1 MIPELSCDMARP
13 LRIPCTEPL
22 PVFPSDGKPYVIH
35 VIIKPEEGD
44 QECRLLQQE
53 AEQLKNCLMID
64 QLLSEGNRQGT
75 DLEKTVWKKLL
86 MLEFSSYP
94 RDKISKILARDV
106 EYNGSRYC
114 FLGFSKS
121 QLKEKKCF
129 LIAENDMQ
137 IRERRAKF
145 GNLSKDIL
153 FAERVAKVQDM
164 FEPYELSLELAE
176 GEFIFETKDENPE
189 ESGFMAPEL
198 AQKINEIATLNLSN
212 DPSVVEVICP
222 GFAGKLLLSDE
233 ILARTT
239 GDKHS
244 RVKALFKTSA
254 TSKDHGNALTL
265 CIVDYSKP
273 FEVGYLDIF
282 TVMLLH
288 CQGVES
294 QYLLELQ
301 REHHNLLKTLETD
314 LTSAKY
320 FLRVNGRK
328 ELLAK
333 IENGMTPEAR
343 EIISKIKKKEIR
355 KMEKS
360 IDGPEEMK
368 VLVSESREVLGVVDP
383 DNQLQCDECFFAPN
397 LDCLLSYEKEHFES
411 AKQVLVIPQPCYS
424 ASDIQ
429 RFNLCRRIGAYEKLK
444 DCIVLPSQTE
454 KRFISRKYIVCW
466 DYPLVQRFHSSAWN
480 FSEIPS
486 QVSKFFL
493 GVFQCSN
500 VKSFL
505 LNGRSEDTEVMVSAE
520 AETSEG
526 ITPPMTVLEPPED
539 ASFQKELK
547 KHFAEF
553 KSSDDLISKAKSLFK
568 EFALLKGSTSCSFC
582 KQLGTYLSPS
592 FDWNANTG
600 KIDRQLKYLEKKC
613 ESLRSQMEKSKE
625 SAEESSTQD
634 LERLYTAMTTN
645 LNHFITDRTGG
656 QC

>member
-44 QECRLLQQE
+44 QECLLFKQK
-53 AEQLKNCLMID
+53 AEQLKKCLMID

-75 DLEKTVWKKLL
+75 DLKKTVWKKLL

-145 GNLSKDIL
+145 GNLSKDIS

-176 GEFIFETKDENPE
+176 GEFKFETKDGSPE

-198 AQKINEIATLNLSN
+198 AQKINEIAPLSLSN

-239 GDKHS
+239 GDEHS
-244 RVKALFKTSA
+244 HLKALFKTSA
-254 TSKDHGNALTL
+254 TTKDHGNALTL

-288 CQGVES
+288 YQGVES
-294 QYLLELQ
+294 RYLLELQ

-333 IENGMTPEAR
+333 IDNGMTPEAR

-355 KMEKS
+355 KMQKYIE
-360 IDGPEEMK
+360 GPEEMK
-368 VLVSESREVLGVVDP
+368 VLVSDSREVLGVVDP
-383 DNQLQCDECFFAPN
+383 DNQLPFNECFFAPN
-397 LDCLLSYEKEHFES
+397 LDGMLSYEKERFES

-429 RFNLCRRIGAYEKLK
+429 RFNLCRRIETYEKLK
-444 DCIVLPSQTE
+444 DCIILPSQTE
-454 KRFISRKYIVCW
+454 KRFVSRKYIVCW
-466 DYPLVQRFHSSAWN
+466 DSGLVFQFCSFPWK
-480 FSEIPS
+480 FFKIPN

-493 GVFQCSN
+493 GAFQCSN
-500 VKSFL
+500 VKLS
-505 LNGRSEDTEVMVSAE
+505 GSEYTEVMVGVE
-520 AETSEG
+520 AGTSEG
-526 ITPPMTVLEPPED
+526 ITPPMTALEPHED

-553 KSSDDLISKAKSLFK
+553 KSSDDLISRAKSLFK
-568 EFALLKGSTSCSFC
+568 KFALLEGSTSCSFC
-582 KQLGTYLSPS
+582 QQLGEYLSPN
-592 FDWNANTG
+592 FDWKNAKRG
-600 KIDRQLKYLEKKC
+600 KIDRQLKDLEKKC
-613 ESLRSQMEKSKE
+613 ENLRSQMEENKE

-634 LERLYTAMTTN
+634 LKGLYTAMTKN

>member
-1 MIPELSCDMARP
+1 
-13 LRIPCTEPL
+13 
-22 PVFPSDGKPYVIH
+22 
-35 VIIKPEEGD
+35 
-44 QECRLLQQE
+44 
-53 AEQLKNCLMID
+53 
-64 QLLSEGNRQGT
+64 
-75 DLEKTVWKKLL
+75 
-86 MLEFSSYP
+86 
-94 RDKISKILARDV
+94 
-106 EYNGSRYC
+106 
-114 FLGFSKS
+114 
-121 QLKEKKCF
+121 
-129 LIAENDMQ
+129 MQ
-137 IRERRAKF
+137 IYERRAKF
-145 GNLSKDIL
+145 GNLSKGVS
-153 FAERVAKVQDM
+153 FAERVAKVQHM
-164 FEPYELSLELAE
+164 FEPYELSLELAA
-176 GEFIFETKDENPE
+176 GEVIFETEDGNPE

-198 AQKINEIATLNLSN
+198 AKKINEIAALNPVN
-212 DPSVVEVICP
+212 VPSVVEVICP

-239 GDKHS
+239 GDEHS
-244 RVKALFKTSA
+244 HLKALFKTSA
-254 TSKDHGNALTL
+254 TTKDHGNALTL

-301 REHHNLLKTLETD
+301 RDHHNLLKTLETD

-333 IENGMTPEAR
+333 IDNGMTPEAR

-355 KMEKS
+355 KMQKC

-397 LDCLLSYEKEHFES
+397 LDCLLSYEKEQFES

-429 RFNLCRRIGAYEKLK
+429 RFNLCRRIEAYEKLK
-444 DCIVLPSQTE
+444 DCIILPSQTE
-454 KRFISRKYIVCW
+454 KRFVSRKYIVCW
-466 DYPLVQRFHSSAWN
+466 DSGLVFQFCSFPWK
-480 FSEIPS
+480 FFKIPN

-493 GVFQCSN
+493 GAFQCSN

-505 LNGRSEDTEVMVSAE
+505 LSGRSEDTEVMVSAE

-526 ITPPMTVLEPPED
+526 ITPPMIVLEPPED
-539 ASFQKELK
+539 ALFQKELK

-553 KSSDDLISKAKSLFK
+553 KSSDDLISRAKSLFK
-568 EFALLKGSTSCSFC
+568 KFALLEGSTSCSVC
-582 KQLGTYLSPS
+582 KELGKYLSPS
-592 FDWNANTG
+592 FDWNANRE
-600 KIDRQLKYLEKKC
+600 KIDRHLEDLEKKC
-613 ESLRSQMEKSKE
+613 ENLHSQMEKSKE
-625 SAEESSTQD
+625 SAEEASTQD
-634 LERLYTAMTTN
+634 LKGLRTAMIKN
-645 LNHFITDRTGG
+645 LNDFIKVTTGG
-656 QC
+656 QR

>member
-233 ILARTT
+233 ILATTT
-239 GDKHS
+239 GDEHS
-244 RVKALFKTSA
+244 HLKALFKTSA
-254 TSKDHGNALTL
+254 ITKDHGNALTL

-328 ELLAK
+328 
-333 IENGMTPEAR
+333 
-343 EIISKIKKKEIR
+343 
-355 KMEKS
+355 
-360 IDGPEEMK
+360 
-368 VLVSESREVLGVVDP
+368 
-383 DNQLQCDECFFAPN
+383 
-397 LDCLLSYEKEHFES
+397 
-411 AKQVLVIPQPCYS
+411 
-424 ASDIQ
+424 
-429 RFNLCRRIGAYEKLK
+429 
-444 DCIVLPSQTE
+444 
-454 KRFISRKYIVCW
+454 
-466 DYPLVQRFHSSAWN
+466 N
-480 FSEIPS
+480 FWP
-486 QVSKFFL
+486 K
-493 GVFQCSN
+493 
-500 VKSFL
+500 
-505 LNGRSEDTEVMVSAE
+505 
-520 AETSEG
+520 
-526 ITPPMTVLEPPED
+526 
-539 ASFQKELK
+539 
-547 KHFAEF
+547 
-553 KSSDDLISKAKSLFK
+553 
-568 EFALLKGSTSCSFC
+568 
-582 KQLGTYLSPS
+582 
-592 FDWNANTG
+592 
-600 KIDRQLKYLEKKC
+600 
-613 ESLRSQMEKSKE
+613 
-625 SAEESSTQD
+625 
-634 LERLYTAMTTN
+634 
-645 LNHFITDRTGG
+645 
-656 QC
+656 

>member
-64 QLLSEGNRQGT
+64 QLLSEGNRQQRT
-75 DLEKTVWKKLL
+75 DGKKTVWKKLL
-86 MLEFSSYP
+86 VLEFSSYP
-94 RDKISKILARDV
+94 EDKIGDILARDV

-129 LIAENDMQ
+129 LIAEDDMQ

-145 GNLSKDIL
+145 GNLSKDIS

-176 GEFIFETKDENPE
+176 GEFIFETKDGNPE

-198 AQKINEIATLNLSN
+198 AQKIKEIAALNLSN
-212 DPSVVEVICP
+212 DPSVVEIICP

-294 QYLLELQ
+294 RYLLELQ

-343 EIISKIKKKEIR
+343 EIISEIKKKEIR
-355 KMEKS
+355 KMQKCK
-360 IDGPEEMK
+360 DGPEEMK
-368 VLVSESREVLGVVDP
+368 ILVSESREVLGVVDP
-383 DNQLQCDECFFAPN
+383 DNQLQSNECFFAPN
-397 LDCLLSYEKEHFES
+397 LDGMLSHEKERFES
-411 AKQVLVIPQPCYS
+411 AQKVLVIPQPCYS

-429 RFNLCRRIGAYEKLK
+429 RFDLCRRIEAYEKLK
-444 DCIVLPSQTE
+444 DCIILPSQTE
-454 KRFISRKYIVCW
+454 KRSRKYIVCW
-466 DYPLVQRFHSSAWN
+466 DSGLVLQFCSSPWK
-480 FSEIPS
+480 FFKIPS

-493 GVFQCSN
+493 SVFQCSN
-500 VKSFL
+500 VKLSS
-505 LNGRSEDTEVMVSAE
+505 SEDTEVMVGAE
-520 AETSEG
+520 AGTSEG
-526 ITPPMTVLEPPED
+526 VTPPITALELHED
-539 ASFQKELK
+539 VSFQKELK
-547 KHFAEF
+547 KHFAAF
-553 KSSDDLISKAKSLFK
+553 KSSDDLISRAESLFK
-568 EFALLKGSTSCSFC
+568 KFALLKGSTSCSVC

-592 FDWNANTG
+592 FDWNAKREKLNSH
-600 KIDRQLKYLEKKC
+600 LEDLENKC
-613 ESLRSQMEKSKE
+613 ENSHSQMEESKE
-625 SAEESSTQD
+625 SAEEASTQD
-634 LERLYTAMTTN
+634 LKGLCTAMIKN
-645 LNHFITDRTGG
+645 LNDFITVTTEG
-656 QC
+656 QR

>member
-64 QLLSEGNRQGT
+64 QLLSEGNRQQRT
-75 DLEKTVWKKLL
+75 DGKKTVWKKLL
-86 MLEFSSYP
+86 VLEFSSYP
-94 RDKISKILARDV
+94 EDKIGDILARDV

-129 LIAENDMQ
+129 LIAEDDMQ
-137 IRERRAKF
+137 ICERRAKF
-145 GNLSKDIL
+145 GNLSKDIS

-164 FEPYELSLELAE
+164 FEPYELSLELTE
-176 GEFIFETKDENPE
+176 GEFRFKTKDGNPE

-198 AQKINEIATLNLSN
+198 AQKIKEIATLNLSN

-233 ILARTT
+233 ILARTP

-254 TSKDHGNALTL
+254 ITKDHGNALTL

-294 QYLLELQ
+294 RYLLELQ
-301 REHHNLLKTLETD
+301 REHHNLLKTLETN

-320 FLRVNGRK
+320 FLRVKGRK
-328 ELLAK
+328 ELLAQ
-333 IENGMTPEAR
+333 IDNGMTLEAR
-343 EIISKIKKKEIR
+343 GKISEIKEEEIR
-355 KMEKS
+355 KMQECKDS
-360 IDGPEEMK
+360 PEEMK
-368 VLVSESREVLGVVDP
+368 ILVSESREVLGVVDP

-397 LDCLLSYEKEHFES
+397 LDCLLSYEKECFES

-429 RFNLCRRIGAYEKLK
+429 RFNLCRRIGACEKLK
-444 DCIVLPSQTE
+444 DCIILPSQTE

-466 DYPLVQRFHSSAWN
+466 DYRLVQRFHSSAWN

-505 LNGRSEDTEVMVSAE
+505 LSGRSEDTEVTVSAE
-520 AETSEG
+520 AATSEG

-553 KSSDDLISKAKSLFK
+553 KSSDDLISRAKSLFK
-568 EFALLKGSTSCSFC
+568 KFALLEGSASCSVC

-592 FDWNANTG
+592 FDWNANRE
-600 KIDRQLKYLEKKC
+600 KIDRHLEYLEKKC
-613 ESLRSQMEKSKE
+613 ENLHSQMEKSKE
-625 SAEESSTQD
+625 SAEED
-634 LERLYTAMTTN
+634 LKGLRTAMIKN
-645 LNHFITDRTGG
+645 LNDFITVTTGG
-656 QC
+656 QR

>member
-64 QLLSEGNRQGT
+64 QLLSGGNRQQRTDGT
-75 DLEKTVWKKLL
+75 KTVWKKLL
-86 MLEFSSYP
+86 VLEFSSYP
-94 RDKISKILARDV
+94 EDKIGDILARDV

-129 LIAENDMQ
+129 LIAEDDMQ
-137 IRERRAKF
+137 IYERRAKF
-145 GNLSKDIL
+145 GNLSKDIS

-176 GEFIFETKDENPE
+176 GEFIFETKDGNPE

-198 AQKINEIATLNLSN
+198 AQKIKEIAALSN
-212 DPSVVEVICP
+212 DPSVVEIICP
-222 GFAGKLLLSDE
+222 GFSGKLLLSDE

-239 GDKHS
+239 SDEHPHL
-244 RVKALFKTSA
+244 KALFKTSA
-254 TSKDHGNALTL
+254 TTKDHGNALTL

-294 QYLLELQ
+294 RYLLELQ

-343 EIISKIKKKEIR
+343 EIISEMKKKEIR
-355 KMEKS
+355 KMQKCK
-360 IDGPEEMK
+360 DGPEEMK
-368 VLVSESREVLGVVDP
+368 ILVSESREVLGVVDP
-383 DNQLQCDECFFAPN
+383 DNQLQSNECFFAPK
-397 LDCLLSYEKEHFES
+397 LDGMLSHEKKRFES

-429 RFNLCRRIGAYEKLK
+429 RFDLCRRIEAYEKLK
-444 DCIVLPSQTE
+444 DCIILPSQTE
-454 KRFISRKYIVCW
+454 KRSRKYIVCW
-466 DYPLVQRFHSSAWN
+466 DSGLVLQFCSSPWK
-480 FSEIPS
+480 FFKIPS

-500 VKSFL
+500 VKLSS
-505 LNGRSEDTEVMVSAE
+505 SEDTEVMVGAE
-520 AETSEG
+520 AGTSEG
-526 ITPPMTVLEPPED
+526 VTPPITALELHED
-539 ASFQKELK
+539 VSFQKELK
-547 KHFAEF
+547 KHFAAF
-553 KSSDDLISKAKSLFK
+553 KSSDDLISRAESLFK
-568 EFALLKGSTSCSFC
+568 KFALLEGSTSCSVC

-592 FDWNANTG
+592 FDWNAKRE
-600 KIDRQLKYLEKKC
+600 KINRHLENLENKC
-613 ESLRSQMEKSKE
+613 EKSHSQMEESKE
-625 SAEESSTQD
+625 SAEEASTQD
-634 LERLYTAMTTN
+634 LKGLRTAMIKN
-645 LNHFITDRTGG
+645 LNDFITVTTEG
-656 QC
+656 QR